1 VITHSVGAAA
11 LPNSAHTVVK
21 NQGSG
26 FHEGP
31 PLIAKLRWGSTTSRP
46 QEIQAHGSYDGTV
59 GRTAA
64 DSAASN
70 TQTTVALMNG

>member
-11 LPNSAHTVVK
+11 LPNSAYTVVK

-31 PLIAKLRWGSTTSRP
+31 PAIAKP
-46 QEIQAHGSYDGTV
+46 K
-59 GRTAA
+59 
-64 DSAASN
+64 
-70 TQTTVALMNG
+70 